1 MDSSLDSS
9 IIEDIFILDSKNEYE
24 TTLIKQCFDMVN
36 VFVVAIDLDLN
47 ITLINKKGY
56 ELLGLRNGKIEGQN
70 FVGHFITKNEQTKV
84 QEFLNTILKSKSK
97 QSKSIKYHLQTTN
110 NETKIIE
117 ARSIPI
123 RDKENNVL
131 GILISG
137 EDVTNYVRYQHELQ
151 NNLNLYRI
159 LAQNIPDINLYL
171 FDEKQRFII
180 AEGAEMKNNGFESSD
195 FENKHL
201 LEINS
206 KALQKIWAPF
216 FDAVISGKEIS
227 SEYKFNSYQYFIRV
241 IPLKN
246 PDNKTFSGIA
256 ITQNITDEKR
266 TEQTLKQ
273 AKETAEKANRA
284 KSDFLARVSHEIR
297 TPLNAILGFTEQLK
311 QTKLNSKQNDYVK
324 IIDKSSEHLLSL
336 INDILILSKIEA
348 RQLNFEK
355 SPFKIK
361 YNVKYVH
368 NALINKAREKGLS
381 FTYNIDPKLDMV
393 LLGDSFR
400 LRQILINMLSNA
412 IKFTSAGYVELR
424 CFLIH
429 QNKNKIKVRFDIIDT
444 GIGIKSE
451 NLQRIFEQF
460 KQADSSIS
468 QKYGGTGLGLT
479 ICKNLIDMQNG
490 SLSVS
495 SQENIGTT
503 FSFVIPYD
511 KGAET
516 DNITEELGE
525 IDPHKLKGKSVLL
538 VDDDSVNR
546 LLGKTILEKI
556 ECDYDIASNGKEAI
570 AKLDAKKYDV
580 VLLDIYMPDIN
591 GVDVAKYLRQ
601 KKNNESTKIVAVTAA
616 VMKDDIEKY
625 YKAGINDFLIKPF
638 KEIHLFNK
646 MCEVL
651 QVKQMTFLKPA
662 AEIIL
667 KEEIHPKLYD
677 LSELKIMSGNKPEL
691 IAKMLTTFIE
701 NSKQALQ
708 KFNDALADK
717 DNELIAETAH
727 KILPSY
733 RHLNVNYIVNILI
746 GLRNTCQNS
755 GNFLVVERETK
766 VAIQA
771 ILKLVDELLNELKQ
785 VQKSD

>member
-1 MDSSLDSS
+1 
-9 IIEDIFILDSKNEYE
+9 
-24 TTLIKQCFDMVN
+24 
-36 VFVVAIDLDLN
+36 
-47 ITLINKKGY
+47 
-56 ELLGLRNGKIEGQN
+56 
-70 FVGHFITKNEQTKV
+70 
-84 QEFLNTILKSKSK
+84 
-97 QSKSIKYHLQTTN
+97 
-110 NETKIIE
+110 
-117 ARSIPI
+117 
-123 RDKENNVL
+123 
-131 GILISG
+131 
-137 EDVTNYVRYQHELQ
+137 
-151 NNLNLYRI
+151 
-159 LAQNIPDINLYL
+159 
-171 FDEKQRFII
+171 
-180 AEGAEMKNNGFESSD
+180 
-195 FENKHL
+195 
-201 LEINS
+201 
-206 KALQKIWAPF
+206 
-216 FDAVISGKEIS
+216 
-227 SEYKFNSYQYFIRV
+227 
-241 IPLKN
+241 
-246 PDNKTFSGIA
+246 
-256 ITQNITDEKR
+256 
-266 TEQTLKQ
+266 
-273 AKETAEKANRA
+273 
-284 KSDFLARVSHEIR
+284 
-297 TPLNAILGFTEQLK
+297 
-311 QTKLNSKQNDYVK
+311 VK

-667 KEEIHPKLYD
+667 IEEIHPKLYD